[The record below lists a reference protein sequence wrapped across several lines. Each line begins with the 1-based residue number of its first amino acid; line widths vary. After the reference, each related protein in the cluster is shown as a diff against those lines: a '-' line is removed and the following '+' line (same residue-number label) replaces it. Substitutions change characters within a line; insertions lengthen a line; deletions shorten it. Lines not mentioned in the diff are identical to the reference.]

1 LYIKVDKGMPAKLP
15 DGFQY
20 LPEYFDRQAQDHLIT
35 AVTNAVRGDAPFYRP
50 SMPRTGQPLSVV
62 MSNFGPLG
70 WVTDKDGGYRYQDT
84 HPKTGKKWPPMPQIL
99 LDTWDGLTGYPAP
112 PDACLINW
120 YQEGSKMGMHVDRD
134 EYELGAPIVSISL
147 GDKARYRLGGP
158 ERGGTTM
165 SLKLSSGDVVV
176 LADDARACYHGVDKI
191 FYGSSRLVP
200 KGGRINLTLRRVHT
214 LDHKG

>member
-1 LYIKVDKGMPAKLP
+1 MKTAPSPSLPHGFLYK
-15 DGFQY
+15 
-20 LPEYFDRQAQDHLIT
+20 PEYLGPDAQKTLID
-35 AVTNAVRGDAPFYRP
+35 AVAAAVRGNAPFYRP

-70 WVTDKDGGYRYQDT
+70 WVTDKDKGYRYQAT
-84 HPKTGKKWPPMPQIL
+84 HPKTGKTWPPMPDIL
-99 LDTWDGLTGYPAP
+99 LETWNTLTHYPAP

-120 YQEGSKMGMHVDRD
+120 YQEGSKMGMHIDRD
-134 EYELGAPIVSISL
+134 EYDLGAPIVSISL

-176 LADDARACYHGVDKI
+176 LADHARKCYHGVDKI

-200 KGGRINLTLRRVHT
+200 KGGRINLTLRRVNKI
-214 LDHKG
+214 DHKGNI